1 MLEARI
7 ASSDRYRMLLEYA
20 RENRKNATQAEAI
33 MWHIL
38 RNKKLGVSFLRQY
51 IIDDF
56 IVDFACRENGL
67 IIEIDGA
74 YHSEVS
80 QKEDDKLRTERL
92 NGLGFN
98 VIRFT
103 NEQVICDID
112 SVIEEIEKYLE

>member
-80 QKEDDKLRTERL
+80 QKEDDELRTERL

>member
-7 ASSDRYRMLLEYA
+7 ASSDRYKMLLEYA

-33 MWHIL
+33 MWHKL
-38 RNKKLGVSFLRQY
+38 RNKKLGASFLRQY
-51 IIDDF
+51 IIDDY

-74 YHSEVS
+74 YHSEIS
-80 QKEDDKLRTERL
+80 QKEDDMLRTERL
-92 NGLGFN
+92 KELGFN

-112 SVIEEIEKYLE
+112 SVIEEIEKNLE

>member
-7 ASSDRYRMLLEYA
+7 ASSDRYKMLLEYA

-38 RNKKLGVSFLRQY
+38 RNKKLGASFLRQY
-51 IIDDF
+51 IIDDY

-74 YHSEVS
+74 YHSEIS
-80 QKEDDKLRTERL
+80 QKEDDMLRTERL
-92 NGLGFN
+92 RELGFN

-112 SVIEEIEKYLE
+112 NVIEEIEKYLE